1 MNIQTAD
8 ILKHLGTIKNELLI
22 FTVLAALMTN
32 GFARSLVGS
41 TDRFTSL
48 CGVCM
53 HLSTIP
59 MLIGFGMF
67 YAYASLK
74 LPSSTQELMFENSAR
89 KALEAHTEALEAT
102 TR

>member
-1 MNIQTAD
+1 
-8 ILKHLGTIKNELLI
+8 
-22 FTVLAALMTN
+22 
-32 GFARSLVGS
+32 
-41 TDRFTSL
+41 
-48 CGVCM
+48 M

-74 LPSSTQELMFENSAR
+74 LPSSTQELMFESSAQ

-102 TR
+102 TH